1 MKDMNNIMNHNVT
14 QNIVTDSFAHKPVG
28 WLVVEIIMLWYALKP
43 KRRKL
48 LFYL

>member
-1 MKDMNNIMNHNVT
+1 MKDMNNIMNYNVT

-28 WLVVEIIMLWYALKP
+28 WLVEIIMLWYALKP